1 MKVAS
6 FIPIK
11 LNNQRLPGKNTM
23 LLNNRP
29 TCDYIFEAISNVDGI
44 DEKYEGNC
52 KFIITYNNDPYICS
66 LAEKYGFDTFVKE
79 RLHNMLQS
87 TKPGEMFEELLIGNY
102 DLKKQAEENNHCIM
116 KEAQQLS
123 LFDYQYDY

>member
-1 MKVAS
+1 M
-6 FIPIK
+6 
-11 LNNQRLPGKNTM
+11 
-23 LLNNRP
+23 
-29 TCDYIFEAISNVDGI
+29 YGI
-44 DEKYEGNC
+44 HEKYEGNC

-116 KEAQQLS
+116 KEAQQLT
-123 LFDYQYDY
+123 LFDFQYDY